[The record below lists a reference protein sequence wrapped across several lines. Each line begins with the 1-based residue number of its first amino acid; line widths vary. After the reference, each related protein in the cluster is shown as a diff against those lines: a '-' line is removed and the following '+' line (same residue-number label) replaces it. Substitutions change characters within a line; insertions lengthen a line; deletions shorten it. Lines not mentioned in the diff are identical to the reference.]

1 MPDKY
6 LMVNH
11 GYLQAHRYFNYV
23 MDDIRQLFEF
33 HPKIKAQ
40 VEEYGSQLF
49 QSDKLSHKMCVHV
62 RRSDFLKHR
71 LLETRTDFLIPAMS
85 TVRDFLWQKYLQQNI
100 SLIFITDDKKF
111 VDSLEF
117 QGDDYFE
124 IYHPQLPSRGA
135 VLYFGIR
142 YCDSLLKSASGSTF
156 ASWIGFLMP
165 EGKDIF
171 YNRRVFKNIS
181 EDIGQDYID
190 YERFP
195 KHWNILEL
203 VKNNT
208 VVIDNRWNYER
219 YNKPNL

>member
-1 MPDKY
+1 MIG
-6 LMVNH
+6 H
-11 GYLQAHRYFNYV
+11 RYLQGIRYFSYV
-23 MDDIRQLFEF
+23 MEDIRQLFDF
-33 HPKIKAQ
+33 HPKVKAQ
-40 VEEYGSQLF
+40 VEEYGNQLF
-49 QSDKLSHKMCVHV
+49 EFDKSSHKMCIHV

-71 LLETRTDFLIPAMS
+71 LLETRTEFLIPAMS
-85 TVRDFLWQKYLQQNI
+85 TVRNFIIQKYPEKNV
-100 SLIFITDDKKF
+100 SVIFITDNERF

-117 QGDDYFE
+117 PQEKYVNV
-124 IYHPQLPSRGA
+124 YRPQLPSRGA

-156 ASWIGFLMP
+156 ASWIGLLMP

-181 EDIGQDYID
+181 EDMGTDYID

-195 KHWNILEL
+195 EHWNILEL
-203 VKNNT
+203 VENNT